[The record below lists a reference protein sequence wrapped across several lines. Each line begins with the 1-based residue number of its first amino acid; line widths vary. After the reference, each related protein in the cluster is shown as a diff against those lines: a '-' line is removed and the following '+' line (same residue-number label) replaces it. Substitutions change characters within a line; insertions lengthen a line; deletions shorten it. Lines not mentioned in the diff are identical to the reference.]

1 MDADL
6 TLPDSAFVVLAVLA
20 ERPMHGYDLQKVVH
34 DRGFLFWTQLRRS
47 SSYKA
52 LQLLERHGLVAARIE
67 AGAGPSRHVYTIT
80 ERGIE
85 HLHAEGLRKLAKP
98 GHPRSE
104 VDLAIYALPFLP
116 RDEAL
121 AAFRDCR
128 EHLDLRAEFLRER
141 LQWCRARGLRM
152 PALSFER
159 PLVALEAEIKW
170 LDRLVT
176 EYASG
181 ADLSTEE
188 WNDYEYLA
196 PPGAA
201 SAAARSEAPDRLGD
215 QHQPDGDRNGQK

>member
-52 LQLLERHGLVAARIE
+52 LQLLERHGLVAPRVE
-67 AGAGPSRHVYTIT
+67 SGAGPSRHVYTIT
-80 ERGIE
+80 ERGLD
-85 HLHAEGLRKLAKP
+85 HLRGEGLSKLANP

-104 VDLAIYALPFLP
+104 IDLAIYALPFLP

-121 AAFRDCR
+121 AAFRQCR
-128 EHLDLRAEFLRER
+128 ENLESRADFLRER
-141 LQWCRARGLRM
+141 LEWCRSRGLRM

-159 PLVALEAEIKW
+159 PLAALEAEIAW
-170 LDRLVT
+170 LDGLVARYT
-176 EYASG
+176 AGS
-181 ADLSTEE
+181 DLSTEE

-196 PPGAA
+196 PPGADPA
-201 SAAARSEAPDRLGD
+201 S
-215 QHQPDGDRNGQK
+215 